1 MTGLNWIRLF
11 SGGRILFLDVH
22 CKSGLRL
29 HLGGFYAGQGGDE
42 DTLGTVLD
50 YASELCRN
58 DANAEVLLLADGN
71 VHFSGLLVHNS
82 RCSCLHCKQRPADRR
97 IQQACVHAG
106 FRIINDGMP
115 THCSGSIID
124 VVLANHNLHCTC
136 YTGRHRVGESDHFPV
151 FVEFS
156 FLSLVHDNH
165 CQLGRVM
172 WSTQSVWDDALHA
185 VSSELEL
192 LCSVVRELLDD
203 GALRPSQL
211 GGSASKALRR
221 NVIDAAAW
229 TRDFS
234 LRFSRALCD
243 CCDCFQ
249 TLHCKHRLH
258 HKVLRPDR
266 FESYEGFKHAVC
278 QLSWHEQQ
286 KATFRFLRLREADP
300 NKAKQWI
307 SKSLSACS
315 DVMLVCPETG
325 LPMQSHEM
333 ASVVM
338 RDLQDKV
345 GSCGA
350 GVTF

>member
-1 MTGLNWIRLF
+1 M
-11 SGGRILFLDVH
+11 
-22 CKSGLRL
+22 
-29 HLGGFYAGQGGDE
+29 
-42 DTLGTVLD
+42 
-50 YASELCRN
+50 
-58 DANAEVLLLADGN
+58 
-71 VHFSGLLVHNS
+71 
-82 RCSCLHCKQRPADRR
+82 
-97 IQQACVHAG
+97 
-106 FRIINDGMP
+106 
-115 THCSGSIID
+115 
-124 VVLANHNLHCTC
+124 
-136 YTGRHRVGESDHFPV
+136 
-151 FVEFS
+151 
-156 FLSLVHDNH
+156 
-165 CQLGRVM
+165 
-172 WSTQSVWDDALHA
+172 WDDALHA

-229 TRDFS
+229 TRDFLYVLAGHCVIAVIVSKPS
-234 LRFSRALCD
+234 L
-243 CCDCFQ
+243 Q
-249 TLHCKHRLH
+249 TSPSSQ
-258 HKVLRPDR
+258 VLRPDR

-350 GVTF
+350 GVTSDSSRALAAISKIRASRESWH

>member
-1 MTGLNWIRLF
+1 MCRFASCLERGWSKELLCLEIFLTLGLEIDLLAGIPLGRLF
-11 SGGRILFLDVH
+11 CLKFFDRVELDSVISGGRILFLDVH

-151 FVEFS
+151 LWN
-156 FLSLVHDNH
+156 FLSLV
-165 CQLGRVM
+165 
-172 WSTQSVWDDALHA
+172 
-185 VSSELEL
+185 
-192 LCSVVRELLDD
+192 
-203 GALRPSQL
+203 
-211 GGSASKALRR
+211 
-221 NVIDAAAW
+221 
-229 TRDFS
+229 
-234 LRFSRALCD
+234 
-243 CCDCFQ
+243 
-249 TLHCKHRLH
+249 
-258 HKVLRPDR
+258 
-266 FESYEGFKHAVC
+266 
-278 QLSWHEQQ
+278 
-286 KATFRFLRLREADP
+286 
-300 NKAKQWI
+300 
-307 SKSLSACS
+307 
-315 DVMLVCPETG
+315 
-325 LPMQSHEM
+325 
-333 ASVVM
+333 
-338 RDLQDKV
+338 
-345 GSCGA
+345 
-350 GVTF
+350 